1 MNPLNRKMFRDPRA
15 AKRATGILASSA
27 PLMTAAQKAMAQ
39 NKPMR
44 AQSGRS
50 VNTQNRTLLE
60 DLAALPSDVRAGI
73 AQMMSGVSPQNRR
86 AIQYPLE
93 YFGMPVPDSAPGVP
107 VGTVVSD
114 LNRLLYGTDTSQSPV
129 QSALRTADR
138 AVTDALTATLKEPL
152 PGVNQENIEAA
163 ARGIVGAFTPRPVAV
178 SASPEE
184 QQAMGEAEAA
194 RFAERQRI
202 MELNDS
208 AAAAPGAGTNAKPT
222 PKTSTRQDPSYTPTG
237 GASGDTGELSALD
250 EALLSLRGTSSE
262 SPSSAAERMLRDRKN
277 AQSGASNQTV
287 PDAAPGAGEELA
299 GRSSALTSVQEAI
312 GEDAQTVIKPDT
324 SAAPADA
331 AADIA
336 DEKKNRSPGR
346 GVTATQEQA
355 DANDDLLGIPK
366 EDPDGKKLSRKER
379 NQLRYEELVA
389 MVGEDKAKDI
399 RTDKS
404 YNLMMLGLRIAAG
417 QDPNALT
424 NIARGAGQQLEE
436 FGEVSGELSQKEAEQ
451 SRALKLQAVNEVGA
465 EIAREEERKYTTSER
480 LGAQS
485 FQRAMQDTQIASQE
499 AMKAVDLQ
507 WRAAEAALGRELTA
521 DIAKADR
528 TLRLKLQEI
537 QSLDREED
545 REAAYKRLMATH
557 QFQADQA
564 AEGRIFDLEKLVAA
578 QDFAVKQGLNE
589 QAFRLTLADFTASLP
604 TGTQALYEKYLKP
617 EQIAGVIMAG
627 VTGNTAKAPSR
638 AAFIADLQ
646 KNPDFM
652 DQIRRDIATENNVDA
667 KSVTSEQVLA
677 GLNRMYDVIENYVA
691 PKSN

>member
-1 MNPLNRKMFRDPRA
+1 MNPLYRKMFRDPRA

-60 DLAALPSDVRAGI
+60 DLSMLPADVRAGV

-93 YFGMPVPDSAPGVP
+93 YFGMPVPANAPGVP

-138 AVTDALTATLKEPL
+138 ALTQTFREPL

-163 ARGIVGAFTPRPVAV
+163 GRGIVSALQHPPRFTPRPVAV

-184 QQAMGEAEAA
+184 QQAMGEDEAA

-202 MELNDS
+202 MKLNDS
-208 AAAAPGAGTNAKPT
+208 AAAAAPGAGTNAAPS
-222 PKTSTRQDPSYTPTG
+222 PATSTRQNPSDTPTG

-262 SPSSAAERMLRDRKN
+262 SPSSEAERMLRERKN

-299 GRSSALTSVQEAI
+299 GRPSALTAVQEAI
-312 GEDAQTVIKPDT
+312 DEDEQKVIKPDT

-336 DEKKNRSPGR
+336 NEKKNRSPGK

-366 EDPDGKKLSRKER
+366 EDPDGKKISRKER

-465 EIAREEERKYTTSER
+465 EICSRR
-480 LGAQS
+480 
-485 FQRAMQDTQIASQE
+485 
-499 AMKAVDLQ
+499 
-507 WRAAEAALGRELTA
+507 
-521 DIAKADR
+521 R
-528 TLRLKLQEI
+528 T
-537 QSLDREED
+537 
-545 REAAYKRLMATH
+545 
-557 QFQADQA
+557 
-564 AEGRIFDLEKLVAA
+564 
-578 QDFAVKQGLNE
+578 
-589 QAFRLTLADFTASLP
+589 
-604 TGTQALYEKYLKP
+604 
-617 EQIAGVIMAG
+617 
-627 VTGNTAKAPSR
+627 
-638 AAFIADLQ
+638 
-646 KNPDFM
+646 
-652 DQIRRDIATENNVDA
+652 
-667 KSVTSEQVLA
+667 
-677 GLNRMYDVIENYVA
+677 
-691 PKSN
+691 

>member
-1 MNPLNRKMFRDPRA
+1 
-15 AKRATGILASSA
+15 
-27 PLMTAAQKAMAQ
+27 
-39 NKPMR
+39 
-44 AQSGRS
+44 
-50 VNTQNRTLLE
+50 
-60 DLAALPSDVRAGI
+60 
-73 AQMMSGVSPQNRR
+73 
-86 AIQYPLE
+86 
-93 YFGMPVPDSAPGVP
+93 
-107 VGTVVSD
+107 
-114 LNRLLYGTDTSQSPV
+114 
-129 QSALRTADR
+129 
-138 AVTDALTATLKEPL
+138 
-152 PGVNQENIEAA
+152 
-163 ARGIVGAFTPRPVAV
+163 
-178 SASPEE
+178 
-184 QQAMGEAEAA
+184 
-194 RFAERQRI
+194 
-202 MELNDS
+202 MELNDRA

-287 PDAAPGAGEELA
+287 SDAAPGAGEELA
-299 GRSSALTSVQEAI
+299 GRSSALTAAREAI
-312 GEDAQTVIKPDT
+312 NEDAQKVIKPDT

-336 DEKKNRSPGR
+336 NQKKNRSPGR

-366 EDPDGKKLSRKER
+366 EDSDGKKLSRKER

-436 FGEVSGELSQKEAEQ
+436 FGEVSGELSQKEADQ
-451 SRALKLQAVNEVGA
+451 ARALKLQAVNEVGA
-465 EIAREEERKYTTSER
+465 EIAREEEQKFATAER

-485 FQRAMQDTQIASQE
+485 FQRAMQDDRIGSQE
-499 AMKAVDLQ
+499 AMKAVELQ
-507 WRAAEAALGRELTA
+507 WQAASKALDRDLTSELAA
-521 DIAKADR
+521 ADR
-528 TLRLKLQEI
+528 TFRLKLQEI
-537 QSLDREED
+537 QSLDRQED
-545 REAAYKRLMATH
+545 REAAYKRLVATH

-627 VTGNTAKAPSR
+627 VTGDTAKAPSPES
-638 AAFIADLQ
+638 FQLELL
-646 KNPDFM
+646 KNPDAY
-652 DQIRRDIATENNVDA
+652 DSIKRDIAAQLKVDP
-667 KSVTSEQVLA
+667 KTVTRAQVIDGISA
-677 GLNRMYDVIENYVA
+677 MYNQIKNYVA

>member
-1 MNPLNRKMFRDPRA
+1 MNPLYRKMFRDPRA

-44 AQSGRS
+44 AQRGTS

-60 DLAALPSDVRAGI
+60 DLAMLPADVRAGV

-93 YFGMPVPDSAPGVP
+93 YFGMPVPANAPGVP

-138 AVTDALTATLKEPL
+138 AVTGALTETLREPL
-152 PGVNQENIEAA
+152 PGVSQENIEAA
-163 ARGIVGAFTPRPVAV
+163 GRGIVSAFTPRPVAV

-184 QQAMGEAEAA
+184 QQAMGEDEAA

-208 AAAAPGAGTNAKPT
+208 GVAAAPGAGTNAAPS
-222 PKTSTRQDPSYTPTG
+222 PATSTRQNPSDTPTG

-262 SPSSAAERMLRDRKN
+262 SPSSEAERMLRERKN
-277 AQSGASNQTV
+277 AQSGTGNQTV

-299 GRSSALTSVQEAI
+299 GRPSALTAVQEAI
-312 GEDAQTVIKPDT
+312 DEDEQKVIKPDT
-324 SAAPADA
+324 PAAPADA
-331 AADIA
+331 AADISA
-336 DEKKNRSPGR
+336 AKSAGK
-346 GVTATQEQA
+346 GVTSTQEQA

-366 EDPDGKKLSRKER
+366 EDNDGKKLSRKER

-417 QDPNALT
+417 QSENALT

-465 EIAREEERKYTTSER
+465 EIAREEERKFATTER
-480 LGAQS
+480 LDTQT
-485 FQRAMQDTQIASQE
+485 FQRAMQDDRIGSQE
-499 AMKAVDLQ
+499 AMKAVELQ
-507 WRAAEAALGRELTA
+507 WKAAESALGRELTSELA
-521 DIAKADR
+521 AADR
-528 TLRLKLQEI
+528 TFRLQLQNI
-537 QSLDREED
+537 QSLDRQED
-545 REAAYKRLMATH
+545 REAAYKRLVETH

-564 AEGRIFDLEKLVAA
+564 AEGRIFDLEKTLAA
-578 QDFAVKQGLNE
+578 QDFAVKQGLNA

-627 VTGNTAKAPSR
+627 VTGNTAKAPSPES
-638 AAFIADLQ
+638 FQLELL
-646 KNPDFM
+646 KNQDAY
-652 DQIRRDIATENNVDA
+652 DSIKRDIANSFDPPLDPKT
-667 KSVTSEQVLA
+667 VTRAQVIDGISA
-677 GLNRMYDVIENYVA
+677 MYNQIQNYVA
-691 PKSN
+691 PASN